1 MVGLFDSSD
10 FYKKSSCLKKGKM
23 FYPIFSM
30 LQNYFCDDYSLDSIK
45 CNLILISG
53 YL

>member
-10 FYKKSSCLKKGKM
+10 FYKGKTFHLV
-23 FYPIFSM
+23 FYM

-45 CNLILISG
+45 CDLILISG